1 MNKQLFEHIKSA
13 FEKRYKE
20 QPILVASPGR
30 INLIGEHTDYNSG
43 FVFPA
48 SINKYIVC
56 ALSKSDREFSQVYSI
71 DMDEEVDIDLQKITK
86 QKSGSW
92 QNYILGVINELNKRG
107 KKPAN
112 FNLVFGG
119 NIPIGAGLSSSAA
132 LENSVV
138 FGLNELFELGFSK
151 EDMILISMDA
161 EHNFAGVKCGI
172 MDQFSSMNGEAG
184 HALFLDCEDLSYEQL
199 PIQLDDYQLVLIN
212 TNVKHKLAD
221 SAYNKR
227 KEECIEGLRIL
238 QNKFPRLHSLR
249 DADIEQLYS
258 LKEEIPSIIYQRCL
272 YVIEENERVK
282 AAKTAIEN
290 KQWQIFGQLLF
301 ASHRGLQYLYE
312 VSCSELDFLVERAK
326 NHESVIGSRMMGG
339 GFGGCTLNLIRKN
352 GVGEFTN
359 GIAKEYYQQFN
370 QSVAVYPV
378 HISDGTRLVLT

>member
-1 MNKQLFEHIKSA
+1 MSKQLFEYIKSA

-20 QPILVASPGR
+20 QPILIASPGR
-30 INLIGEHTDYNSG
+30 INLIGEHTDYNKG

-48 SINKYIVC
+48 SIDKHIVC
-56 ALSKSDREFSQVYSI
+56 ALSKSDKEFSQAYSI
-71 DMDEEVDIDLQKITK
+71 DMDEEMDIDLQNITK
-86 QKSGSW
+86 QEAGTWK
-92 QNYILGVINELNKRG
+92 NYVLGVINELHKRG

-132 LENSVV
+132 LENSIV
-138 FGLNELFELGFSK
+138 FGLNKLFGLGLTK
-151 EDMILISMDA
+151 EEMVLISMKA

-172 MDQFSSMNGEAG
+172 MDQFSSMNGKAG
-184 HALFLDCEDLSYEQL
+184 HALFLDCKDLSYEQV

-212 TNVKHKLAD
+212 TNIKHKLAD

-227 KEECIEGLRIL
+227 KEECNEGLAIL
-238 QNKFPRLHSLR
+238 QNKFPQLHSLR
-249 DADIEQLYS
+249 DADIEQLNS
-258 LKEEIPSIIYQRCL
+258 LKEEIPSVIYQRCL
-272 YVIEENERVK
+272 YVIEENKRVK

-290 KQWQIFGQLLF
+290 KQWQVFGQLLF
-301 ASHRGLQYLYE
+301 ASHHGLQYLYE

-326 NHESVIGSRMMGG
+326 KHKAVIGSRMMGG

-359 GIAKEYYQQFN
+359 AIAKEYYQQFN
-370 QSVAVYPV
+370 QSVAIYPV
-378 HISDGTRLVLT
+378 HISDGTRIV